1 MTKTIAIY
9 NFKGGVGKTSLS
21 FLLGNYLAMKGK
33 KVLLIDSD
41 PQSSLTKSFKKL
53 EGNTVYDLLSEN
65 AKIQDCIQEVND
77 NLSLVPGS
85 FKTLKIHNNVLQE
98 FIKENL
104 KGLKF
109 DYCLIDTSPTL
120 NSLVV
125 SCLTA
130 SNLILIPS
138 LISGYD
144 LNETLFILSR
154 IKEIN
159 PSAKTKVILNRTQK
173 ASGEFTKLEN
183 EYREALKVNG
193 SLLHSSIPN
202 TNLVKKFID
211 LKENPFTGKTKA
223 KIQFTELFQAIT
235 EEIK

>member
-1 MTKTIAIY
+1 MKTISIY
-9 NFKGGVGKTSLS
+9 NFKGGTGKTSLT
-21 FLLGNYLAMKGK
+21 FLLGNYLALKGK

-65 AKIQDCIQEVND
+65 AEMKDCIQEINE
-77 NLSLVPGS
+77 NLSLIPGS

-130 SNLILIPS
+130 SNLVLIPS
-138 LISGYD
+138 LISMYD
-144 LNETLFILSR
+144 LNETLFILLR
-154 IKEIN
+154 VKEIN
-159 PSAKTKVILNRTQK
+159 PTAKVKVILNRIQK
-173 ASGEFTKLEN
+173 SSGEFTKLET
-183 EYREALKVNG
+183 EYKEALKVNG
-193 SLLHSSIPN
+193 NLLNVSIPN
-202 TNLVKKFID
+202 SNLVRKFID
-211 LKENPFTGKTKA
+211 MKENPFTGKTKVKVA
-223 KIQFTELFQAIT
+223 FTELFQAIT

>member
-1 MTKTIAIY
+1 MKVISIY
-9 NFKGGVGKTSLS
+9 NFKGGTGKTSLS
-21 FLLGNYLAMKGK
+21 FLLGNYLALKGK
-33 KVLLIDSD
+33 RILLIDSD

-53 EGNTVYDLLSEN
+53 EGNSIYDFLSEN
-65 AKIQDCIQEVND
+65 AEMKDCIQEINEK
-77 NLSLVPGS
+77 LFLIPGS

-98 FIKENL
+98 FMKDNL

-109 DYCLIDTSPTL
+109 DYCIIDTSPTL

-130 SNLILIPS
+130 SNLVLIPS

-159 PSAKTKVILNRTQK
+159 PGAKTKVILNRTQK
-173 ASGEFTKLEN
+173 ASGEFTKLET
-183 EYREALKVNG
+183 EYKEALKVNG
-193 SLLHSSIPN
+193 SLLNVSIPN

-223 KIQFTELFQAIT
+223 KIAFTELFQAIT

>member
-1 MTKTIAIY
+1 MKTISIY
-9 NFKGGVGKTSLS
+9 NFKGGTGKTSLS
-21 FLLGNYLAMKGK
+21 FLLGNFLSMNGK

-41 PQSSLTKSFKKL
+41 PQSSLTKSFPKL
-53 EGNTVYDLLSEN
+53 EGNTIYDFLSEN
-65 AKIQDCIQEVND
+65 AELKDCIHAIND
-77 NLSLVPGS
+77 KLSLIPGS

-98 FIKENL
+98 FLKENL

-109 DYCLIDTSPTL
+109 DYCIIDTSPTL

-130 SNLILIPS
+130 SNLVLIPS

-144 LNETLFILSR
+144 LNETLFILAR
-154 IKEIN
+154 VKEIN
-159 PSAKTKVILNRTQK
+159 SNAKTKVILNRTQK
-173 ASGEFTKLEN
+173 ASGGFTKLEE
-183 EYREALKVNG
+183 EYKEALKVNG
-193 SLLHSSIPN
+193 SLLKVSIPN

-211 LKENPFTGKTKA
+211 LKENPFMGKTKS
-223 KIQFTELFQAIT
+223 KIAFTELFQAIT